1 MKQNDSK
8 YHLLQL
14 GLKSA
19 DDYFPIEDR
28 KELLDLIKELY
39 NENQSLIE
47 EKDNKGKYGIAYKTV
62 HEDSKWSDK
71 HEQFFAAKSKR
82 DDVYDDWI
90 NDRYWDSTFEQEL
103 QYRTPSPNVHDIKKV
118 FREGGK
124 TYEEQ
129 T

>member
-8 YHLLQL
+8 YHLLYL

-39 NENQSLIE
+39 NENKSLIE
-47 EKDNKGKYGIAYKTV
+47 EKDDKGKYGITYKTV
-62 HEDSKWSDK
+62 HDDSRYSDK
-71 HEQFFAAKSKR
+71 HEQFFRAKSKR

-90 NDRYWDSTFEQEL
+90 NERYWDSTFEQEL
-103 QYRTPSPNVHDIKKV
+103 QYRTPSPNVHEIKKV